1 MIKPS
6 LTIVGHD
13 TDADV
18 SNRLT
23 SVSEPESAQVFG
35 HEVPRIH
42 TPLND
47 LPSRGFELIDF
58 ADQIIEGGFMPWQ
71 KWLAVQSLK
80 LKPDGRY
87 FHPITVATVARQNGK
102 STYMLARIAMGLFH
116 WDESLQVGSAHRLVT
131 SLEQFRSLVA
141 IIEAHDD
148 LAKQVKRIRW
158 QHGAEEIETLTGN
171 RFVIKAG
178 GSAARG
184 LSKPE
189 VVHLDELRE
198 MKDLDSFAAL
208 RYTLMAAKN
217 PQVNCFSNAGD
228 SHSVVLNLLKERGMA
243 AAAGAVDDIGYFEW
257 SSPTEVLSIENAA
270 YANPGLGITIH
281 PDNIKAVFNDP
292 IEVVM
297 TEVLCRW
304 VQTISSVVGSA
315 EWNEC
320 LDEDIDLDP
329 EKLTWMAIDCSPDRR
344 FAALVAAQKLGNE
357 KFIVKLLHTWENS
370 VQLDDR
376 EIANDAAKYCR
387 EYPIEHLLY
396 SRRTSG
402 AVAARMQPAGIP
414 IYDMDSD
421 YPQSCDEMLGA
432 INSGRL
438 KHRGQSELTTQML
451 SAVQL
456 RRGDGG
462 WVLGRRASQSAIPAC
477 VATALVSHFA
487 TRPETEIDILVG

>member
-80 LKPDGRY
+80 LKSDGRY

-344 FAALVAAQKLGNE
+344 FAALVAAQKLGDE